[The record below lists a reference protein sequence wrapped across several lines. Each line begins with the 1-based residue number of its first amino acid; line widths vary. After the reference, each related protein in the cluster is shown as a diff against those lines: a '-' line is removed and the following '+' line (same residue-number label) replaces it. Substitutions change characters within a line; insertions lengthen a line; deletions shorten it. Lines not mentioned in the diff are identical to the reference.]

1 MDNLLIGYVLTHKYC
16 NANINRQ
23 IQKDTAVIYVLIY
36 YLILVPRAG
45 LKLLK
50 EMGTN
55 DLILSLA

>member
-1 MDNLLIGYVLTHKYC
+1 MDNLLIEYVLTHKYC

-23 IQKDTAVIYVLIY
+23 IQKGTTVIYVLIY